1 MQCNEMDVIEW
12 SWSKSNQIPLTFWK
26 VVCTHLFSAFY
37 AYSRS
42 AKSFRDFKQRSMCDG
57 VKQPRDVWMQFQSVP
72 NFHLFTYSFSFIHS
86 FIRFLIC
93 SFLLFLY
100 SFLLTAKQQSQSF
113 SVCVCAFAKCVLNH
127 RKPKLISP
135 ATAGIFTE
143 MPQRCK
149 WITSVFE
156 DWLVRLLFLFHSLAL
171 IAWMENFS

>member
-1 MQCNEMDVIEW
+1 MDVIEW

-42 AKSFRDFKQRSMCDG
+42 AKSFRDSKQRSMCDG

-86 FIRFLIC
+86 FIRFLIR
-93 SFLLFLY
+93 SFLLFYIHFCWRLNNK
-100 SFLLTAKQQSQSF
+100 AKVSAR
-113 SVCVCAFAKCVLNH
+113 VCVCAFAKCVLNH

-156 DWLVRLLFLFHSLAL
+156 DWLVRLHFLFHSLAL